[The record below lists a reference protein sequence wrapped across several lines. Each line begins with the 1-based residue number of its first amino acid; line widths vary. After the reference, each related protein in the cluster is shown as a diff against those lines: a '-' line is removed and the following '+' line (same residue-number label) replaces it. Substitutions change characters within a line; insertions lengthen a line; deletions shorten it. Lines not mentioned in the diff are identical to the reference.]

1 MKKVGD
7 EARIGA
13 IIEPMDFIV
22 IGPSQVHIGP
32 WICMPNTIDSA
43 AFMGH
48 REIYNVKESGFGG
61 TAIGIERF
69 QQIGSIAS
77 SCLQTGMVECGVSS
91 ADCSMYESGHNDEPS
106 LVWVHDK
113 SFENLVGTNVTT
125 DSMGQQN
132 QNYSGGK

>member
-1 MKKVGD
+1 
-7 EARIGA
+7 
-13 IIEPMDFIV
+13 
-22 IGPSQVHIGP
+22 
-32 WICMPNTIDSA
+32 MPNTIDSA

-48 REIYNVKESGFGG
+48 REIYNVKESGFGV

-69 QQIGSIAS
+69 QQIDSIAS
-77 SCLQTGMVECGVSS
+77 SCLQTGMVECGLSC

-113 SFENLVGTNVTT
+113 SFENLVGTKVIT

-132 QNYSGGK
+132 

>member
-48 REIYNVKESGFGG
+48 CEIYNVKESGFWCNCH
-61 TAIGIERF
+61 R
-69 QQIGSIAS
+69 
-77 SCLQTGMVECGVSS
+77 
-91 ADCSMYESGHNDEPS
+91 Y
-106 LVWVHDK
+106 
-113 SFENLVGTNVTT
+113 
-125 DSMGQQN
+125 
-132 QNYSGGK
+132 